1 MTEGAPLA
9 KAEMFQALLSDYL
22 MRAKSS
28 RDLTPMAMRIDA
40 SPPARE
46 Q

>member
-1 MTEGAPLA
+1 MVEDELLA
-9 KAEMFQALLSDYL
+9 KAELFQALLSDYL

-28 RDLTPMAMRIDA
+28 RDLTPTAMAIDA